1 MNTFLTNY
9 LAACGLLVALPYA
22 VAGAT
27 PPVARTLLPVAPAPK
42 RATGKPFTP
51 PVL

>member
-22 VAGAT
+22 ALAAT
-27 PPVARTLLPVAPAPK
+27 PNAARTLLPTAPAVK
-42 RATGKPFTP
+42 GRGRPFTP
-51 PVL
+51 PVS